1 MLGTFSFEP
10 YFKSYR
16 WFTDWSLEFLEIA
29 FGSFFFHLQLLHLLS
44 CRRRCAAPPAVDGRP
59 RPRSASRWLPRVA
72 LMLPT
77 ALLGLRWSLPASPR
91 RPEPPRGRH
100 RNAAVERPL
109 QSPTPSPSART
120 STIKAPASDSSHP
133 FALSSLPRHR
143 MPPPLH
149 PERWQARRRRGAA
162 SLQLLHPC

>member
-1 MLGTFSFEP
+1 MLGTFSFEL
-10 YFKSYR
+10 YFKSYCL
-16 WFTDWSLEFLEIA
+16 FTFRSLEISEFAKQSI
-29 FGSFFFHLQLLHLLS
+29 FFHLSTTPLLPAAS
-44 CRRRCAAPPAVDGRP
+44 AVRRPPAALGRP

-109 QSPTPSPSART
+109 QSPPPSPSACT

-143 MPPPLH
+143 TPPPLH
-149 PERWQARRRRGAA
+149 PERRPA
-162 SLQLLHPC
+162 